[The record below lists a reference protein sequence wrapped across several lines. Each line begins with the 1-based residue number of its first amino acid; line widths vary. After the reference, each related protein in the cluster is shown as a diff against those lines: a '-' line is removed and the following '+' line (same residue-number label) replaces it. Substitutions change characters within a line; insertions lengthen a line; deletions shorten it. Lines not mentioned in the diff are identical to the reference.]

1 MMLWLSLNELHIFFQ
16 YTGCLLFTLVHFR
29 SDYLS
34 LYSV

>member
-1 MMLWLSLNELHIFFQ
+1 MSGMFFQ

-34 LYSV
+34 LYLV